1 MCSGGETGRNRHDS
15 CKNFG
20 FYAKICPDIFPFPG
34 TISSPLYIRSADL
47 SLSSPINTKVTFT
60 VWMADQGI
68 FEMGRGKKT
77 GVPWW
82 DHPMYHGSP
91 LRLPCLNSPDI
102 PVRVRKVGEGTLS
115 LHKNFLTCA
124 LSPNSS
130 SFHKFRPIHP
140 IFTCGEVEMCTLLNL
155 AYQEYDR

>member
-1 MCSGGETGRNRHDS
+1 MKPAEIDTIL
-15 CKNFG
+15 
-20 FYAKICPDIFPFPG
+20 AKTSVFMQRFVQ
-34 TISSPLYIRSADL
+34 ISSPSLGLFPPLCISDQLISL